1 MRLMSRY
8 GLYVLWVLLVLCF
21 SLPAHSQVIAP
32 KTDSTKSTKPRQIRP
47 GIELPDSLYISA
59 DSIKGDVDTIVRYTA
74 KDSVIF
80 DVPNKRMILVNDA
93 VVQFQNRELDA
104 HTIVMD
110 FQQNTLTAYSEDADS
125 VITHSLGLRRKII
138 RDTSRARLR
147 GSPVLTEGSTKY
159 EGEVIVYNFKTKHG
173 TVQMGTTELEGGF
186 YYGEKIKQVAPKTLF
201 VENGRYTTC
210 DAPIPHYY
218 FESPRMKVIMQ
229 DEVFAEPVYLY
240 IADVPIFALPFGV
253 FPNHGGG
260 RHSGII
266 APSYQTQGDRG
277 YGLTHA
283 GYFWVIND
291 YLDLAA
297 QTDIYTKGGW
307 SVDSRFRWMKQ
318 YLLNSPADIH
328 VAYGMERTNSV
339 DPYTKQWLLQ
349 GSLPNLVLGYES
361 NLSANLSFQSSDY
374 SKLNAHNQRDYL
386 TQQVN
391 SNASYSTGWE
401 DLGLS
406 LGIGYNRSQNLL
418 QNTYDEE
425 SPSLNFSKSTFFPFA
440 SRDGADVNPTL
451 ASLGIGYNLSASR
464 HVTKQRNSNATEI
477 PEDTSTY
484 FNTEQYSILHNPSIN
499 ISPKLGYFSINPSF
513 SYQEAWLFKAH
524 LRTYR
529 RVINFDSITGRSDTS
544 VAYDQSTVDTF
555 QRLKTYNAGIGISTT
570 LYGIANIGALGIQ
583 AVRHTVIPSIRFNYQ
598 PDLSD
603 QNYADY
609 TDPITGQ
616 PLRYNVYDGEP
627 NGSLVGAGR
636 SASMS
641 FALGNDFE
649 AKVERQVTKDS
660 VALDH
665 VKLLHLDAN
674 TSYNL
679 VDKLLGGFSLNGSS
693 SIGTYLS
700 MNARAQFS
708 FYPRNYFGGDSTQ
721 ATLISLGAGLLRPQ
735 NISFG
740 LSGSLSAPTT
750 IEGDNYDSIRRQFN
764 ITTPEDERAMFFGGF
779 YPGPFVDIPF
789 RPKWNVSYSLS
800 YDQTYTLNGIDKNF
814 GANAT
819 ISLPLTVN
827 WLFSTSATYDLKN
840 QKLLIPELRV
850 TRDLHCWVM
859 NFSYWP
865 PGSGFSGFNLEIRIK
880 APQLQDVKLTRTE
893 STYGQF

>member
-1 MRLMSRY
+1 LTRY
-8 GLYVLWVLLVLCF
+8 VLSVLWVSCVLC
-21 SLPAHSQVIAP
+21 AATITHAQVTAP
-32 KTDSTKSTKPRQIRP
+32 KTDSAKSNKPRQIRP

-74 KDSVIF
+74 KDSVVF

-277 YGLTHA
+277 YGLTHL

-291 YLDLAA
+291 YLDWAA
-297 QTDIYTKGGW
+297 QTDVYTKGGY
-307 SVDSRFRWMKQ
+307 SIDSRFRWMKQ
-318 YLLNSPADIH
+318 YLLNSPAEIH
-328 VAYGMERTNSV
+328 GAYGKVRTNSA
-339 DPYTKQWLLQ
+339 DPFQPQWLAQ
-349 GSLPNLVLGYES
+349 ASLPNLVLGYES
-361 NLSANLSFQSSDY
+361 NLSANLSFQSNGFYRGNS
-374 SKLNAHNQRDYL
+374 HNQQDYL
-386 TQQVN
+386 TQQVT

-440 SRDGADVNPTL
+440 SRDGSDVNPTL

-464 HVTKQRNSNATEI
+464 HVTKQRTTGFPEI
-477 PEDTSTY
+477 PEDTSSY
-484 FNTEQYSILHNPSIN
+484 FNTEQYSILHNPSIG

-513 SYQEAWLFKAH
+513 SYQEAWLLNRHVRQYYVLPA
-524 LRTYR
+524 
-529 RVINFDSITGRSDTS
+529 DSTAGRFQPT
-544 VAYDQSTVDTF
+544 VAYRDSVVKEF
-555 QRLKTYNAGIGISTT
+555 NRLSTYNAGIGISTT
-570 LYGIANIGALGIQ
+570 LYGIANIGALGID
-583 AVRHTVIPSIRFNYQ
+583 AVRHTVIPSIRFSYQ

-603 QNYADY
+603 QNYAYY
-609 TDPITGQ
+609 TDPLTGQ
-616 PLRYNVYDGEP
+616 ALRYNVYDGEP
-627 NGSLVGAGR
+627 NGSLVGAAK

-641 FALGNDFE
+641 FSLGNDFE

-665 VKLLHLDAN
+665 VKLLHVDAN

-679 VDKLLGGFSLNGSS
+679 VNKLLGGFSLSGSS

-700 MNARAQFS
+700 MNANAQFS

-721 ATLISLGAGLLRPQ
+721 ATLVSLGAGLLRPQ
-735 NISFG
+735 NVSVG

-764 ITTPEDERAMFFGGF
+764 IATPEDERAMFFGGF

-800 YDQTYTLNGIDKNF
+800 YQQSYTLNGIDKNF

-819 ISLPLTVN
+819 LSLPLTVN

-880 APQLQDVKLTRTE
+880 ASQLQDVKLTRTE